1 MGKREG
7 TDLPFVATGRAELKF
22 PGEEDEAE
30 RLHGRK
36 RRRGVAVAE
45 GRGGATLAGEIETGE
60 RNSSSLVS
68 SLEIWP
74 NDIPIGGSGG
84 KTSKKPRSAV
94 QTLNCGGGLITVC

>member
-22 PGEEDEAE
+22 PGEEDEEE

-45 GRGGATLAGEIETGE
+45 GRGRE
-60 RNSSSLVS
+60 
-68 SLEIWP
+68 
-74 NDIPIGGSGG
+74 
-84 KTSKKPRSAV
+84 
-94 QTLNCGGGLITVC
+94 